1 MQKRKIKEAEGIN
14 WEKDKRQR
22 DGDELVNTER
32 QKRKEEIQKKE
43 LKRQRK

>member
-32 QKRKEEIQKKE
+32 QKRKEIQKKE